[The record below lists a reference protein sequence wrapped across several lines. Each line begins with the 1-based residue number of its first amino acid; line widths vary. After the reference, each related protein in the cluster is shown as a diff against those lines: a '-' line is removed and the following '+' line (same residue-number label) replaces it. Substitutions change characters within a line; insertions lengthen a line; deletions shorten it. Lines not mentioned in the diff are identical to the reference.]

1 MKKIYKTLILTLI
14 GVNCFTSC
22 NKDIEGEYN
31 NDSNKEN
38 IINFTTGI
46 NSLSRTSIAD
56 GNLTTSFTAN
66 DSIGIFVY
74 EGDDIIAKNVKYVYN
89 GSSWTSENPL
99 TAKDGVQY
107 KYYAYYPYRN
117 GVTDITAISVNVSE
131 DQTAGISNEDFLTA
145 RNETSAAGAE
155 NISLNFSHS
164 LSMIQVG
171 IKDGVTAD
179 ANATITLEN
188 ILPAVTVNAKTGEIS
203 AASGETVSIKM
214 KKSEQRM
221 EYRAIIPAQ
230 VIVAGS
236 RFMSITADGKPF
248 DVNAP
253 AEISLNKGQALQI
266 TVNSL
271 VQLPE
276 GEQITIG
283 GAINDWGN
291 GENPGESEVTEMPL
305 INAIGTELPEVVM
318 DTRNFNEES
327 WFKLV
332 QSDDERGRSTFEIV
346 EDNATTWGKAV
357 KLTYNINKEEGID
370 NSWYKATIGYNHT
383 EPMYVTDE
391 VYIYKVTAKVKADVC
406 DEGSTISKLVFTCKA
421 KSSDRYKY
429 SFAAGTKPDT
439 FTATTVSI
447 PPASAGTWEELTFYI
462 NFKQLSSTVGG
473 EIYGT
478 DDKKFFVDAT
488 PEDYN
493 GFDLR
498 IYTSNKGL
506 TPVIYISD
514 VKIEQYKNE

>member
-1 MKKIYKTLILTLI
+1 MKKIYKTLILALI

-56 GNLTTSFTAN
+56 GNLNTSFTAN

-89 GSSWTSENPL
+89 GSNWTSENPL

-171 IKDGVTAD
+171 IKDGVTTD
-179 ANATITLEN
+179 ANAPITLEN

-221 EYRAIIPAQ
+221 EYRAIVPAQ
-230 VIVAGS
+230 TIAAGS
-236 RFMSITADGKPF
+236 KFMSITADGKPY

-271 VQLPE
+271 VPLPE

-291 GENPGESEVTEMPL
+291 GENPGESEVTEIPL
-305 INAIGTELPEVVM
+305 IKAIGTELPEVIA
-318 DTRNFNEES
+318 DTRNFTEES
-327 WFKLV
+327 WFKMV
-332 QSDDERGRSTFEIV
+332 QSDAERARSAFEII
-346 EDNATTWGKAV
+346 EDNTTTWGKAI
-357 KLTYNINKEEGID
+357 KLTYNINNEEIN
-370 NSWYKATIGYNHT
+370 NSWYKATIGYNHA

-391 VYIYKVTAKVKADVC
+391 IYIYKVTAKIKADVS
-406 DEGSTISKLVFTCKA
+406 DGASTVSTLMFTCKA
-421 KSSDRYKY
+421 KSSDRYTY
-429 SFAAGTKPDT
+429 SFAASTKPDT
-439 FTATTVSI
+439 FTATAVNKK
-447 PPASAGTWEELTFYI
+447 PGSAGTWEEFTFYI
-462 NFKQLSSTVGG
+462 NFKLLSSTVGSG
-473 EIYGT
+473 IDGT
-478 DDKKFFVDAT
+478 SDTKFFVDAT
-488 PEDYN
+488 PEDYS

-498 IYTSNKGL
+498 IYTNNANQK
-506 TPVIYISD
+506 PVIYISD

>member
-1 MKKIYKTLILTLI
+1 MKKIYKTLILALI

-236 RFMSITADGKPF
+236 RFMSITADGKTY

-253 AEISLNKGQALQI
+253 SEISLNKGQALQI

-271 VQLPE
+271 VPLPE
-276 GEQITIG
+276 GEQVTIG

-291 GENPGESEVTEMPL
+291 GENPGESEVTEIPL
-305 INAIGTELPEVVM
+305 IKAIGTELPEVIA
-318 DTRNFNEES
+318 DTRNFTEES
-327 WFKLV
+327 WFKMV
-332 QSDDERGRSTFEIV
+332 QSDAERARSAFEIV

-357 KLTYNINKEEGID
+357 KMTYNINNEEIN
-370 NSWYKATIGYNHT
+370 NSWYKATIGYNHA
-383 EPMYVTDE
+383 EPMYVTDDT
-391 VYIYKVTAKVKADVC
+391 YIYKVTAKVKADVC
-406 DEGSTISKLVFTCKA
+406 DGGSTVSTLVFTCKA
-421 KSSDRYKY
+421 KSSERYTY
-429 SFAAGTKPDT
+429 SFAASTKPDT
-439 FTATTVSI
+439 FTATTVSKK
-447 PPASAGTWEELTFYI
+447 PAGAGTWEEFTFYI
-462 NFKQLSSTVGG
+462 NFKQLSSTVGSG
-473 EIYGT
+473 IDGT
-478 DDKKFFVDAT
+478 SDTKFFVDAT
-488 PEDYN
+488 PEDYS

-498 IYTSNKGL
+498 VYTNNSSL
-506 TPVIYISD
+506 QPVIYISD

>member
-1 MKKIYKTLILTLI
+1 MKKIYKTLILALI

-56 GNLTTSFTAN
+56 GNLNTSFTGN

-117 GVTDITAISVNVSE
+117 GVKDITAISVNVSE

-214 KKSEQRM
+214 KKSEQKM
-221 EYRAIIPAQ
+221 EYRAIVPAQ
-230 VIVAGS
+230 TIAAGS
-236 RFMSITADGKPF
+236 KFMSITADGKPF

-271 VQLPE
+271 VPLPE

-291 GENPGESEVTEMPL
+291 GENPGDSEVSEIPL
-305 INAIGTELPEVVM
+305 IKAIGTELPEVVM

-327 WFKLV
+327 WFKMV
-332 QSDDERGRSTFEIV
+332 QSDTERARSAFEIV
-346 EDNATTWGKAV
+346 EDNATTWGKAI
-357 KLTYNINKEEGID
+357 KLTYNINNEEIN
-370 NSWYKATIGYNHT
+370 NSWYKATIGYNHA
-383 EPMYVTDE
+383 EPMYINDSI
-391 VYIYKVTAKVKADVC
+391 YIYKITAKIKADVC
-406 DEGSTISKLVFTCKA
+406 DGASKVSALVFTCKA
-421 KSSDRYKY
+421 KSTDRYKY
-429 SFAAGTKPDT
+429 SFAAGAKPDT
-439 FTATTVSI
+439 FTATTVSKT
-447 PPASAGTWEELTFYI
+447 PASAGTWEEFTLYI
-462 NFKQLSSTVGG
+462 NFKLLSSTVGS
-473 EIYGT
+473 EIDGK
-478 DDKKFFVDAT
+478 DKFFVDAT

-498 IYTSNKGL
+498 VYTNNSNQK
-506 TPVIYISD
+506 PVIYISD

>member
-1 MKKIYKTLILTLI
+1 MKKIYKTLILALI

-56 GNLTTSFTAN
+56 GNLNTSFTAN

-171 IKDGVTAD
+171 IKDGVTTD
-179 ANATITLEN
+179 ANVSITLEN

-221 EYRAIIPAQ
+221 EYRAIVPAQ
-230 VIVAGS
+230 TIAAGS
-236 RFMSITADGKPF
+236 KFMSITADGKPF

-271 VQLPE
+271 VPLPE

-291 GENPGESEVTEMPL
+291 GENPGESEVTEIPL
-305 INAIGTELPEVVM
+305 IKAIGTELPEVIA
-318 DTRNFNEES
+318 DTRNFTEES
-327 WFKLV
+327 WFKMV
-332 QSDDERGRSTFEIV
+332 QSDAERARSAFEIV
-346 EDNATTWGKAV
+346 EDNATTWGKAI
-357 KLTYNINKEEGID
+357 KLTYNVNNEEIN
-370 NSWYKATIGYNHT
+370 NSWYKATIGYNHA
-383 EPMYVTDE
+383 EPMYVTDDT
-391 VYIYKVTAKVKADVC
+391 YIYKVTAKVKADVC
-406 DEGSTISKLVFTCKA
+406 DGGSTVSTLVFTCKA
-421 KSSDRYKY
+421 KSSERYTY
-429 SFAAGTKPDT
+429 SFAASTKPDT
-439 FTATTVSI
+439 FSATTVSKK
-447 PPASAGTWEELTFYI
+447 PAGAGTWEEFTFYI
-462 NFKQLSSTVGG
+462 NFKQLSSTVGSG
-473 EIYGT
+473 IDGT
-478 DDKKFFVDAT
+478 SDTKFFVDAT
-488 PEDYN
+488 PEDYS

-498 IYTSNKGL
+498 VYTNNSNLK
-506 TPVIYISD
+506 PVIYISD

>member
-1 MKKIYKTLILTLI
+1 MKKIYKTLILALI

-56 GNLTTSFTAN
+56 GNLNTSFTAN

-89 GSSWTSENPL
+89 GSNWTSENPL

-171 IKDGVTAD
+171 IKDGVTTD
-179 ANATITLEN
+179 ANASITLEN
-188 ILPAVTVNAKTGEIS
+188 ILPVVTVNAKTGEIS

-221 EYRAIIPAQ
+221 EYRAIVPAQ
-230 VIVAGS
+230 TIAAGS
-236 RFMSITADGKPF
+236 KFMSITADGKPY

-271 VQLPE
+271 VPLPE

-291 GENPGESEVTEMPL
+291 GENPGESEVTEIPL
-305 INAIGTELPEVVM
+305 IKAIGTELPEVIA
-318 DTRNFNEES
+318 DTRNFTEES
-327 WFKLV
+327 WFKMV
-332 QSDDERGRSTFEIV
+332 QSDAERARSAFEIV

-357 KLTYNINKEEGID
+357 KLTYNINNEEIN

-383 EPMYVTDE
+383 EPMYINDSI
-391 VYIYKVTAKVKADVC
+391 YIYKITAKIKADVC
-406 DEGSTISKLVFTCKA
+406 DGASKVSALVFTCKA
-421 KSSDRYKY
+421 KSTDRYKY
-429 SFAAGTKPDT
+429 SFAAGAKPDT
-439 FTATTVSI
+439 FTATTVSKT
-447 PPASAGTWEELTFYI
+447 PASAGTWEEFTFYI
-462 NFKQLSSTVGG
+462 NFKLLSSTVGS
-473 EIYGT
+473 EIDGK
-478 DDKKFFVDAT
+478 DKFFVDAT
-488 PEDYN
+488 PEDYS

-498 IYTSNKGL
+498 VYTNNANQK
-506 TPVIYISD
+506 PVIYISD

>member
-1 MKKIYKTLILTLI
+1 MKKIYKTLILALI

-56 GNLTTSFTAN
+56 GNLNTSFTAN

-89 GSSWTSENPL
+89 GSNWTSENPL

-117 GVTDITAISVNVSE
+117 GVKDITAISVNVSE

-171 IKDGVTAD
+171 IKDGVTTD
-179 ANATITLEN
+179 ANASITLKN

-221 EYRAIIPAQ
+221 EYRAIVPAQ
-230 VIVAGS
+230 TIAAGS
-236 RFMSITADGKPF
+236 KFMSITADGKPY

-271 VQLPE
+271 VPLPE

-291 GENPGESEVTEMPL
+291 GENPGESEVTEIPL
-305 INAIGTELPEVVM
+305 IKAIGTELPEVIA
-318 DTRNFNEES
+318 DTRNFTEEF
-327 WFKLV
+327 WFKMV
-332 QSDDERGRSTFEIV
+332 QSDAERARSAFEIV

-357 KLTYNINKEEGID
+357 KLTYNINNEEIN

-391 VYIYKVTAKVKADVC
+391 IYIYKVTAKIKADVS
-406 DEGSTISKLVFTCKA
+406 DGASTVSTLMFTCKA
-421 KSSDRYKY
+421 KSSDRYTY
-429 SFAAGTKPDT
+429 SFAASTKPDT
-439 FTATTVSI
+439 FTATAVNKK
-447 PPASAGTWEELTFYI
+447 PGSAGTWEEFTFYI
-462 NFKQLSSTVGG
+462 NFKLLSSTVGSG
-473 EIYGT
+473 IDGT
-478 DDKKFFVDAT
+478 SDTKFFVDAT

-498 IYTSNKGL
+498 VYTNNSNQK
-506 TPVIYISD
+506 PVVYISD

>member
-1 MKKIYKTLILTLI
+1 MKKIYKTLILALI

-22 NKDIEGEYN
+22 NKDIDGEYN

-56 GNLTTSFTAN
+56 GNLNTSFTAN

-117 GVTDITAISVNVSE
+117 GVTDITAISVSVSE

-145 RNETSAAGAE
+145 RTNTSSAGAE
-155 NISLNFSHS
+155 NIPHNYSHS
-164 LSMIQVG
+164 LSMMQVG

-203 AASGETVSIKM
+203 AASGETVSIEM
-214 KKSEQRM
+214 KKSEQKM

-236 RFMSITADGKPF
+236 RFMSITADGKTY

-253 AEISLNKGQALQI
+253 SEISLNKGQALQI

-271 VQLPE
+271 VPLPE
-276 GEQITIG
+276 GEQVTIG

-291 GENPGESEVTEMPL
+291 GENPGESEVTEIPL
-305 INAIGTELPEVVM
+305 IKAIGTELPEVIA
-318 DTRNFNEES
+318 DTRNFTEES
-327 WFKLV
+327 WFKMV
-332 QSDDERGRSTFEIV
+332 QSDVERARSAFEIV
-346 EDNATTWGKAV
+346 EDNATTWGKAI
-357 KLTYNINKEEGID
+357 KLTYNVNNEEIN
-370 NSWYKATIGYNHT
+370 NSWYKATIGYNHA
-383 EPMYVTDE
+383 EPMYVTDDT
-391 VYIYKVTAKVKADVC
+391 YIYKVTAKVKADVC
-406 DEGSTISKLVFTCKA
+406 DGGSTVSTLVFTCKA
-421 KSSDRYKY
+421 KSSERYTY
-429 SFAAGTKPDT
+429 SFAASTKPDT
-439 FTATTVSI
+439 FTATTVSKK
-447 PPASAGTWEELTFYI
+447 PAGAGTWEEFTFYI
-462 NFKQLSSTVGG
+462 NFKQLSSTVGSG
-473 EIYGT
+473 IDGT
-478 DDKKFFVDAT
+478 SDTKFFVDAT
-488 PEDYN
+488 PEDYS

-498 IYTSNKGL
+498 VYTNNANQK
-506 TPVIYISD
+506 PVIYISD

>member
-1 MKKIYKTLILTLI
+1 MKKIYKTLILALI

-56 GNLTTSFTAN
+56 GNLATSFTAN

-117 GVTDITAISVNVSE
+117 GVTDITAISVSVSE

-171 IKDGVTAD
+171 IKDGVTTD
-179 ANATITLEN
+179 ANASITLEN

-203 AASGETVSIKM
+203 VASGETVSIKM
-214 KKSEQRM
+214 KKSEQKM

-236 RFMSITADGKPF
+236 RFMSITADGKTY

-253 AEISLNKGQALQI
+253 SEISLNKGQALQI

-271 VQLPE
+271 VPLPE

-291 GENPGESEVTEMPL
+291 GENPGESEVTEIPL
-305 INAIGTELPEVVM
+305 IKAIGTELPEVIA
-318 DTRNFNEES
+318 DTRNFTEES
-327 WFKLV
+327 WFKMV
-332 QSDDERGRSTFEIV
+332 QSDAERARSAFEIV
-346 EDNATTWGKAV
+346 EDNATTWGKAI
-357 KLTYNINKEEGID
+357 KLTYNVNNEEIN
-370 NSWYKATIGYNHT
+370 NSWYKATIGYNHA
-383 EPMYVTDE
+383 EPMYVTDDT
-391 VYIYKVTAKVKADVC
+391 YIYKVTAKVKADVC
-406 DEGSTISKLVFTCKA
+406 DGGSTVSTLVFTCKA
-421 KSSDRYKY
+421 KSSERYTY
-429 SFAAGTKPDT
+429 SFAASTKPDT
-439 FTATTVSI
+439 FTATTVSKK
-447 PPASAGTWEELTFYI
+447 PAGAGTWEEFIFYI
-462 NFKQLSSTVGG
+462 NFKQLSSTVGSG
-473 EIYGT
+473 INGT

-488 PEDYN
+488 PEDYS

-498 IYTSNKGL
+498 VYTNNDKQK
-506 TPVIYISD
+506 PVIYISD
-514 VKIEQYKNE
+514 LKIEQYKNE

>member
-1 MKKIYKTLILTLI
+1 MKKIYKTLILALI

-56 GNLTTSFTAN
+56 GNLNTSFTAN

-89 GSSWTSENPL
+89 GSSWTSGNPL

-221 EYRAIIPAQ
+221 EYRAIVPAQ
-230 VIVAGS
+230 TIAAGS
-236 RFMSITADGKPF
+236 KFMSITADGKPF

-271 VQLPE
+271 VPLPE

-291 GENPGESEVTEMPL
+291 GENPGDSEVSEIPL
-305 INAIGTELPEVVM
+305 IKAIGTELPEVVM

-327 WFKLV
+327 WFKMV
-332 QSDDERGRSTFEIV
+332 QSDAERARSAFEII
-346 EDNATTWGKAV
+346 EDNATTWGKAI
-357 KLTYNINKEEGID
+357 KLTYNINNEEIN
-370 NSWYKATIGYNHT
+370 NSWYKATIGYNHA
-383 EPMYVTDE
+383 EPMYINDSI
-391 VYIYKVTAKVKADVC
+391 YIYKITAKIKADVC
-406 DEGSTISKLVFTCKA
+406 DGASKVSALVFTCKA
-421 KSSDRYKY
+421 KSTDRYKY
-429 SFAAGTKPDT
+429 SFAAGAKPDT
-439 FTATTVSI
+439 FTATTVSKT
-447 PPASAGTWEELTFYI
+447 PASAGTWEEFTFYI
-462 NFKQLSSTVGG
+462 NFKLLSSTVGS
-473 EIYGT
+473 EIDGK
-478 DDKKFFVDAT
+478 DKFFVDAT

-498 IYTSNKGL
+498 VYTNNSNQK
-506 TPVIYISD
+506 PVIYISD

>member
-1 MKKIYKTLILTLI
+1 MKKIYKTLILALI

-56 GNLTTSFTAN
+56 GNLNTSFTAN

-117 GVTDITAISVNVSE
+117 EVTDITAISVNVSE

-171 IKDGVTAD
+171 IKDGVTTD
-179 ANATITLEN
+179 ANASITLKN

-236 RFMSITADGKPF
+236 RFMSITADGKPY

-271 VQLPE
+271 VPLPE

-291 GENPGESEVTEMPL
+291 GENPGDSEVTEIPL
-305 INAIGTELPEVVM
+305 IKAIGTELPEVIA
-318 DTRNFNEES
+318 DTRNFTEES
-327 WFKLV
+327 WFKMV
-332 QSDDERGRSTFEIV
+332 QSDAERARSAFEIV

-357 KLTYNINKEEGID
+357 KLTYNINNEEIN
-370 NSWYKATIGYNHT
+370 NSWYKATIGYNHA

-391 VYIYKVTAKVKADVC
+391 IYIYKVTAKIKADVS
-406 DEGSTISKLVFTCKA
+406 DGASTVSTLMFTCKA
-421 KSSDRYKY
+421 KSSDRYTY
-429 SFAAGTKPDT
+429 SFAASTKPDT
-439 FTATTVSI
+439 FTATAVNKK
-447 PPASAGTWEELTFYI
+447 PGSAGTWEEFTFYI
-462 NFKQLSSTVGG
+462 NFKLLSSTVGSG
-473 EIYGT
+473 IDGT
-478 DDKKFFVDAT
+478 SDTKFFVDAT
-488 PEDYN
+488 PEDYS

-498 IYTSNKGL
+498 VYTNNSNKK
-506 TPVIYISD
+506 PVIYISD
-514 VKIEQYKNE
+514 VKIEQYHK

>member
-1 MKKIYKTLILTLI
+1 MKKIYKTLILALI

-56 GNLTTSFTAN
+56 GNLNTSFTAN

-89 GSSWTSENPL
+89 GSNWTSENPL

-179 ANATITLEN
+179 ANASITLEN

-221 EYRAIIPAQ
+221 EYRAIVPAQ
-230 VIVAGS
+230 TIAAGS
-236 RFMSITADGKPF
+236 KFMSITADGKPY

-271 VQLPE
+271 VPLPE

-291 GENPGESEVTEMPL
+291 GENPGESEVTEIPL
-305 INAIGTELPEVVM
+305 IKAIGTELPEVIA
-318 DTRNFNEES
+318 DTRNFTEES
-327 WFKLV
+327 WFKMV
-332 QSDDERGRSTFEIV
+332 QSDAERARSAFEIV

-357 KLTYNINKEEGID
+357 KLTYNINNEEIN
-370 NSWYKATIGYNHT
+370 NSWYKATIGYNHA
-383 EPMYVTDE
+383 EPMYVTDDT
-391 VYIYKVTAKVKADVC
+391 YIYKVTAKVKADVC
-406 DEGSTISKLVFTCKA
+406 DGGSTVSTLVFTCKA
-421 KSSDRYKY
+421 KSSERYTY
-429 SFAAGTKPDT
+429 SFAASTKPDT
-439 FTATTVSI
+439 FTATTVSKK
-447 PPASAGTWEELTFYI
+447 PAGAGTWEEFTFYI
-462 NFKQLSSTVGG
+462 NFKLLSSTVGSG
-473 EIYGT
+473 IDGT
-478 DDKKFFVDAT
+478 SDTKFFVDAT

-498 IYTSNKGL
+498 VYTNNSNQK
-506 TPVIYISD
+506 PVVYISD

>member
-1 MKKIYKTLILTLI
+1 MKKIYKTLILALI

-38 IINFTTGI
+38 IINFTTEI

-74 EGDDIIAKNVKYVYN
+74 EGDNIIVKNVKYVYN

-99 TAKDGVQY
+99 TAKDGAQY
-107 KYYAYYPYRN
+107 KYYAYYPYKN
-117 GVTDITAISVNVSE
+117 GITDITAISVTVSE
-131 DQTAGISNEDFLTA
+131 NQTTDISSEDFLTA

-171 IKDGVTAD
+171 IKDGVTTD
-179 ANATITLEN
+179 ANASITLEN

-221 EYRAIIPAQ
+221 EYRAIVPAQ
-230 VIVAGS
+230 TIAAGS
-236 RFMSITADGKPF
+236 KFMSITADGKPF

-271 VQLPE
+271 VPLPE

-291 GENPGESEVTEMPL
+291 GENPGDSEVTEIPL
-305 INAIGTELPEVVM
+305 IKVIGTELPEVIA

-327 WFKLV
+327 WFKMV
-332 QSDDERGRSTFEIV
+332 QSDAERTRSAFEIV

-357 KLTYNINKEEGID
+357 KMTYNINNEEIN
-370 NSWYKATIGYNHT
+370 NSWYKATIGYNHA
-383 EPMYVTDE
+383 EPMYVTDDT
-391 VYIYKVTAKVKADVC
+391 YIYKVTAKVKADVC
-406 DEGSTISKLVFTCKA
+406 DGGSTVSTLVFTCKA
-421 KSSDRYKY
+421 KSSERYTY
-429 SFAAGTKPDT
+429 SFAASTKPDT
-439 FTATTVSI
+439 FTATTVSKK
-447 PPASAGTWEELTFYI
+447 PAGAGTWEEFTFYI
-462 NFKQLSSTVGG
+462 NFKQLSSTVGSG
-473 EIYGT
+473 IDGT
-478 DDKKFFVDAT
+478 SDTKFFVDAT
-488 PEDYN
+488 PEDYS

-498 IYTSNKGL
+498 VYTNNSSL
-506 TPVIYISD
+506 QPVIYISD

>member
-1 MKKIYKTLILTLI
+1 MKKIYKTLILALI

-56 GNLTTSFTAN
+56 GNLTTSFTSN

-74 EGDDIIAKNVKYVYN
+74 EGDNIIAKNVKYVYN

-99 TAKDGVQY
+99 TAKDGAQY

-214 KKSEQRM
+214 KKSEQKM

-236 RFMSITADGKPF
+236 RFMSITADGKTY

-271 VQLPE
+271 VPLPE

-291 GENPGESEVTEMPL
+291 GENPGESEVTEIPL
-305 INAIGTELPEVVM
+305 IKAIGTELPEVIA

-327 WFKLV
+327 WFKMV
-332 QSDDERGRSTFEIV
+332 QSDAERARSAFEIV
-346 EDNATTWGKAV
+346 EDNTTTWGKAI
-357 KLTYNINKEEGID
+357 KLTYNINNEGIN
-370 NSWYKATIGYNHT
+370 NSWYKATIGYNHA
-383 EPMYVTDE
+383 EPMYVTDDT
-391 VYIYKVTAKVKADVC
+391 YIYKVTAKVKADVC
-406 DEGSTISKLVFTCKA
+406 DGGSTVSTLVFTCKA
-421 KSSDRYKY
+421 KSSERYTY
-429 SFAAGTKPDT
+429 SFAASTKPDT
-439 FTATTVSI
+439 FTATTVSKK
-447 PPASAGTWEELTFYI
+447 PAGAGTWEEFTFYI
-462 NFKQLSSTVGG
+462 NFKQLSSTIGSG
-473 EIYGT
+473 INGT

-488 PEDYN
+488 PEDYS

-498 IYTSNKGL
+498 VYTNNDKQK
-506 TPVIYISD
+506 PVIYISD

>member
-1 MKKIYKTLILTLI
+1 MKKIYKTLILALI

-56 GNLTTSFTAN
+56 GNLNTSFTAN

-89 GSSWTSENPL
+89 GSNWTSENPL

-117 GVTDITAISVNVSE
+117 GVKDITAISVNVSE

-171 IKDGVTAD
+171 IKDGVTTD
-179 ANATITLEN
+179 ANASITLKN

-221 EYRAIIPAQ
+221 EYRAIVPAQ
-230 VIVAGS
+230 TIAAGS
-236 RFMSITADGKPF
+236 KFMSITADGKPY

-271 VQLPE
+271 VPLPE

-291 GENPGESEVTEMPL
+291 GENPGESEVTEIPL
-305 INAIGTELPEVVM
+305 IKAIGTELPEVIA
-318 DTRNFNEES
+318 DTRNFTEES
-327 WFKLV
+327 WFKMV
-332 QSDDERGRSTFEIV
+332 QSDAERARSAFEIV

-357 KLTYNINKEEGID
+357 KLTYNINNEEIN

-391 VYIYKVTAKVKADVC
+391 IYIYKVTAKIKADVS
-406 DEGSTISKLVFTCKA
+406 DGASTVSTLMFTCKA
-421 KSSDRYKY
+421 KSSDRYTY
-429 SFAAGTKPDT
+429 SFAASTKPDT
-439 FTATTVSI
+439 FTATAVNKK
-447 PPASAGTWEELTFYI
+447 PGSAGTWEEFTFYI
-462 NFKQLSSTVGG
+462 NFKLLSSTVGSG
-473 EIYGT
+473 IDGT
-478 DDKKFFVDAT
+478 SDTKFFVDAT

-498 IYTSNKGL
+498 VYTNNSNQK
-506 TPVIYISD
+506 PVVYISD

>member
-1 MKKIYKTLILTLI
+1 MKKIYKTLILALI

-56 GNLTTSFTAN
+56 GNLNTSFTAN

-89 GSSWTSENPL
+89 GSNWTSENPL

-107 KYYAYYPYRN
+107 KYYAYYPYKN
-117 GVTDITAISVNVSE
+117 GITDITAISVTVSE
-131 DQTAGISNEDFLTA
+131 NQTTDISSEDFLTA

-171 IKDGVTAD
+171 IKDGVTTD
-179 ANATITLEN
+179 ANASITLEN

-230 VIVAGS
+230 VIAAGS
-236 RFMSITADGKPF
+236 KFMSITADGKPF

-271 VQLPE
+271 VPLPE
-276 GEQITIG
+276 GEQVTIG

-291 GENPGESEVTEMPL
+291 GENPGDSEVTEIPL
-305 INAIGTELPEVVM
+305 IKAIGTELPEVIA
-318 DTRNFNEES
+318 DTRGFTEES

-332 QSDDERGRSTFEIV
+332 KDDVERGKSAFEIV
-346 EDNATTWGKAV
+346 EDNTTTWGKAI
-357 KLTYNINKEEGID
+357 KLTYNVNNEEIN
-370 NSWYKATIGYNHT
+370 NSWYKATIGYNHA
-383 EPMYVTDE
+383 EPMYVTDDT
-391 VYIYKVTAKVKADVC
+391 YIYKVTAKVKADVC
-406 DEGSTISKLVFTCKA
+406 DGGSTVSTLVFTCKA
-421 KSSDRYKY
+421 KSSERYTY
-429 SFAAGTKPDT
+429 SFAASTKPDT
-439 FTATTVSI
+439 FTATTVSKK
-447 PPASAGTWEELTFYI
+447 PAGAGTWEEFTFYI
-462 NFKQLSSTVGG
+462 NFKQLSSTVGSG
-473 EIYGT
+473 IDGT
-478 DDKKFFVDAT
+478 DDKKFFVDAI
-488 PEDYN
+488 PEDYS

-498 IYTSNKGL
+498 VYTNNSSL
-506 TPVIYISD
+506 QPVIYISD

>member
-1 MKKIYKTLILTLI
+1 MKKIYKTLILALI

-22 NKDIEGEYN
+22 NKDIAGEYN
-31 NDSNKEN
+31 NDSKKTN
-38 IINFTTGI
+38 ILNVTTVI
-46 NSLSRTSIAD
+46 NSLARTSIAD
-56 GNLTTSFTAN
+56 GKLNNSCTTN
-66 DSIGIFVY
+66 EEIGIYVY

-117 GVTDITAISVNVSE
+117 GVTDITAISVSVSE

-203 AASGETVSIKM
+203 AASGETVSIEM
-214 KKSEQRM
+214 KKSEQKM

-236 RFMSITADGKPF
+236 RFMSITADGKTY

-253 AEISLNKGQALQI
+253 SEISLNKGQALQI

-271 VQLPE
+271 VPLPE
-276 GEQITIG
+276 GEQVTIG

-291 GENPGESEVTEMPL
+291 GENPGESEVTEIPL
-305 INAIGTELPEVVM
+305 IKAIGTELPEVIA
-318 DTRNFNEES
+318 DTRNFTEES
-327 WFKLV
+327 WFKMV
-332 QSDDERGRSTFEIV
+332 QSDAERARSAFEIV
-346 EDNATTWGKAV
+346 EDNATTWGKAI
-357 KLTYNINKEEGID
+357 KLTYNVNNEEIN
-370 NSWYKATIGYNHT
+370 NSWYKATIGYNHA
-383 EPMYVTDE
+383 EPMYVTDDT
-391 VYIYKVTAKVKADVC
+391 YIYKVTAKVKADVC
-406 DEGSTISKLVFTCKA
+406 DGGSTVSTLVFTCKA
-421 KSSDRYKY
+421 KSSERYTY
-429 SFAAGTKPDT
+429 SFAASTKPDT
-439 FTATTVSI
+439 FTATTVSKK
-447 PPASAGTWEELTFYI
+447 PAGAGTWEEFTFYI
-462 NFKQLSSTVGG
+462 NFKQLSSTVGSG
-473 EIYGT
+473 IDGT
-478 DDKKFFVDAT
+478 SDTKFFVDAT
-488 PEDYN
+488 PEDYS

-498 IYTSNKGL
+498 VYTNNANQK
-506 TPVIYISD
+506 PVIYISD

>member
-1 MKKIYKTLILTLI
+1 MKKIYKTLILALI

-56 GNLTTSFTAN
+56 GNLNTSFTAN

-89 GSSWTSENPL
+89 GSSWTSGNPL

-171 IKDGVTAD
+171 IKDGVTTD
-179 ANATITLEN
+179 ANASITLEN

-221 EYRAIIPAQ
+221 EYRAIVPAQ
-230 VIVAGS
+230 TIAAGS
-236 RFMSITADGKPF
+236 KFMSITADGKPY

-271 VQLPE
+271 VPLPE

-291 GENPGESEVTEMPL
+291 GENPGESEVTEIPL
-305 INAIGTELPEVVM
+305 IKAIGTELPEVIA
-318 DTRNFNEES
+318 DTRNFTEES
-327 WFKLV
+327 WFKMV
-332 QSDDERGRSTFEIV
+332 QSDAERARSAFEIV

-357 KLTYNINKEEGID
+357 KLTYNINNEEIN

-391 VYIYKVTAKVKADVC
+391 IYIYKVTAKIKADVS
-406 DEGSTISKLVFTCKA
+406 DGASTVSTLMFTCKA
-421 KSSDRYKY
+421 KSSDRYTY
-429 SFAAGTKPDT
+429 SFAASTKPDT
-439 FTATTVSI
+439 FTATAVNKK
-447 PPASAGTWEELTFYI
+447 PGSAGTWEEFTFYI
-462 NFKQLSSTVGG
+462 NFKLLSSTVGSG
-473 EIYGT
+473 IDGT
-478 DDKKFFVDAT
+478 SDTKFFVDAT

-498 IYTSNKGL
+498 VYTNNSNQK
-506 TPVIYISD
+506 PVIYISD

>member
-1 MKKIYKTLILTLI
+1 MKKIYMTLILALI

-56 GNLTTSFTAN
+56 GNLNTSFTAN

-117 GVTDITAISVNVSE
+117 GVADITAISVNVSE

-171 IKDGVTAD
+171 IKDGVTTD

-214 KKSEQRM
+214 KKSEQKM

-230 VIVAGS
+230 VIAANTKLMTI
-236 RFMSITADGKPF
+236 FADGKPF
-248 DVNAP
+248 DVNVP
-253 AEISLNKGQALQI
+253 TEVSLNKGQALQI

-271 VQLPE
+271 IQLPE
-276 GEQITIG
+276 GEQVTIG

-291 GENPGESEVTEMPL
+291 GENPGESEVTEIPL
-305 INAIGTELPEVVM
+305 IKAIGTELPEVIA
-318 DTRNFNEES
+318 DTREFTEES
-327 WFKLV
+327 WFKMV
-332 QSDDERGRSTFEIV
+332 QSDAERARSAFEIV
-346 EDNATTWGKAV
+346 EDNATTWGKAI
-357 KLTYNINKEEGID
+357 KLIYNVNKEDLD

-383 EPMYVTDE
+383 EPMYISDNI
-391 VYIYKVTAKVKADVC
+391 YIYKVTAKIKSEIC
-406 DEGSTISKLVFTCKA
+406 DGGSTVSTVAFTCKS
-421 KSSDRYKY
+421 KSSERYKY
-429 SFAAGTKPDT
+429 SFATSSKPDT
-439 FTATTVSI
+439 FTSTTVSKK
-447 PPASAGTWEELTFYI
+447 PAKAGEWEEFTFYI

-473 EIYGT
+473 GIGGT
-478 DDKKFFVDAT
+478 DTSKFFVDST
-488 PEDYN
+488 PDDYN

-498 IYTSNKGL
+498 IYTNNKGL
-506 TPVIYISD
+506 TPVIYVSD
-514 VKIEQYKNE
+514 VKIEQYN

>member
-1 MKKIYKTLILTLI
+1 MKKIYKTLILALI

-56 GNLTTSFTAN
+56 GNLATSFTAN

-74 EGDDIIAKNVKYVYN
+74 EGDNIIAKNVKYVYN

-117 GVTDITAISVNVSE
+117 GVTDITAISVSVSE

-171 IKDGVTAD
+171 IKDGVTTD
-179 ANATITLEN
+179 ANASITLEN
-188 ILPAVTVNAKTGEIS
+188 ILPAVTVNAKTGEVS

-221 EYRAIIPAQ
+221 EYRAIVPAQ
-230 VIVAGS
+230 TIAAGS
-236 RFMSITADGKPF
+236 KFMSITADGKTY

-253 AEISLNKGQALQI
+253 SEISLNKGQALQI

-271 VQLPE
+271 VPLPE

-291 GENPGESEVTEMPL
+291 GENPGDSEVSEIPL
-305 INAIGTELPEVVM
+305 IKAIGTELPEVVM

-327 WFKLV
+327 WFKMV
-332 QSDDERGRSTFEIV
+332 QSDAERARSAFEII
-346 EDNATTWGKAV
+346 EDNATTWGKAI
-357 KLTYNINKEEGID
+357 KLTYNINNEEIN
-370 NSWYKATIGYNHT
+370 NSWYKATIGYNHA
-383 EPMYVTDE
+383 EPMYINDSI
-391 VYIYKVTAKVKADVC
+391 YIYKITAKIKADVC
-406 DEGSTISKLVFTCKA
+406 DGASKVSALVFTCKA
-421 KSSDRYKY
+421 KSTDRYKY
-429 SFAAGTKPDT
+429 SFAAGAKPDT
-439 FTATTVSI
+439 FTATTVSKT
-447 PPASAGTWEELTFYI
+447 PASAGTWEEFTFYI
-462 NFKQLSSTVGG
+462 NFKLLSSTVGS
-473 EIYGT
+473 EIDGK
-478 DDKKFFVDAT
+478 DKFFVDAT

-498 IYTSNKGL
+498 VYTNNSNQK
-506 TPVIYISD
+506 PVIYISD

>member
-1 MKKIYKTLILTLI
+1 MKKIYKTLILALI

-22 NKDIEGEYN
+22 NKDIEGEYG

-56 GNLTTSFTAN
+56 GNLATSFTAN

-89 GSSWTSENPL
+89 GSNWTSENPL

-171 IKDGVTAD
+171 IKDGVTTD
-179 ANATITLEN
+179 ANASITLKN

-221 EYRAIIPAQ
+221 EYRAIVPAQ
-230 VIVAGS
+230 TIAAGS
-236 RFMSITADGKPF
+236 KFMSITADGKPY

-271 VQLPE
+271 VPLPE

-291 GENPGESEVTEMPL
+291 GENPGDSEVTEIPL
-305 INAIGTELPEVVM
+305 IKAIGTELPEVIA
-318 DTRNFNEES
+318 DTRNFTEES
-327 WFKLV
+327 WFKMV
-332 QSDDERGRSTFEIV
+332 QSDAERARSAFEIV

-357 KLTYNINKEEGID
+357 KLTYNINNEEIN
-370 NSWYKATIGYNHT
+370 NSWYKATIGYNHA
-383 EPMYVTDE
+383 EPMYVTDDT
-391 VYIYKVTAKVKADVC
+391 YIYKVTAKVKADVC
-406 DEGSTISKLVFTCKA
+406 DGGSTVSTLVFTCKA
-421 KSSDRYKY
+421 KSSERYTY
-429 SFAAGTKPDT
+429 SFAASTKPDT
-439 FTATTVSI
+439 FSATTVSKK
-447 PPASAGTWEELTFYI
+447 PAGAGTWEEFTFYI
-462 NFKQLSSTVGG
+462 NFKQLSSTVGSG
-473 EIYGT
+473 IDGT

-488 PEDYN
+488 PEDYS

-498 IYTSNKGL
+498 VYTNNSSL
-506 TPVIYISD
+506 QPVIYISD

>member
-1 MKKIYKTLILTLI
+1 MKKIYKTLILAFI

-56 GNLTTSFTAN
+56 GNLTTSFTSN

-117 GVTDITAISVNVSE
+117 GVTNITAISVNVSE

-214 KKSEQRM
+214 KKSEQKM
-221 EYRAIIPAQ
+221 EYRVIIPAQ
-230 VIVAGS
+230 VIAANTKLMTI
-236 RFMSITADGKPF
+236 FADGKPF
-248 DVNAP
+248 DVNVP
-253 AEISLNKGQALQI
+253 TEVSLNKGQALQI

-271 VQLPE
+271 IPLPE
-276 GEQITIG
+276 GEQVTIG

-291 GENPGESEVTEMPL
+291 GENPGESEVTEIPL
-305 INAIGTELPEVVM
+305 IKAIGTELPEVIA
-318 DTRNFNEES
+318 DTRGFTEES

-332 QSDDERGRSTFEIV
+332 KDDVERGKSAFEIV
-346 EDNATTWGKAV
+346 EDNATTWGKAI
-357 KLTYNINKEEGID
+357 KLTYNVNNEEIN
-370 NSWYKATIGYNHT
+370 NSWYKATIGYNHA
-383 EPMYVTDE
+383 EPMYVTDDT
-391 VYIYKVTAKVKADVC
+391 YIYKVTAKVKADVC
-406 DEGSTISKLVFTCKA
+406 DGGSTVSTLVFTCKA
-421 KSSDRYKY
+421 KSSERYTY
-429 SFAAGTKPDT
+429 SFAASTKPDT
-439 FTATTVSI
+439 FTATTVSKK
-447 PPASAGTWEELTFYI
+447 PAGAGTWEEFTFYI
-462 NFKQLSSTVGG
+462 NFKQLSSTVGSG
-473 EIYGT
+473 IDGT

-488 PEDYN
+488 PEDYS

-498 IYTSNKGL
+498 VYTNNSNLK
-506 TPVIYISD
+506 PVIYISD

>member
-1 MKKIYKTLILTLI
+1 MKKIYKTLILALI

-56 GNLTTSFTAN
+56 GNLNTSFTAN

-117 GVTDITAISVNVSE
+117 EVTDITAISVNVSE

-171 IKDGVTAD
+171 IKDGVTTD
-179 ANATITLEN
+179 ANASITLKN

-221 EYRAIIPAQ
+221 EYRAIVPAQ
-230 VIVAGS
+230 TIAAGS
-236 RFMSITADGKPF
+236 KFMSITADGKPY

-271 VQLPE
+271 VPLPE

-291 GENPGESEVTEMPL
+291 GENPGESEVTEIPL
-305 INAIGTELPEVVM
+305 IKAIGTELPEVIA
-318 DTRNFNEES
+318 DTRNFTEES
-327 WFKLV
+327 WFKMV
-332 QSDDERGRSTFEIV
+332 QSDAERARSAFEIV

-357 KLTYNINKEEGID
+357 KMTYNINNEEIN

-391 VYIYKVTAKVKADVC
+391 IYIYKVTAKIKADVS
-406 DEGSTISKLVFTCKA
+406 DGASTVSTLMFTCKA
-421 KSSDRYKY
+421 KSSDRYTY
-429 SFAAGTKPDT
+429 SFAASTKPDT
-439 FTATTVSI
+439 FTATAVNKK
-447 PPASAGTWEELTFYI
+447 PASAGTWEEFIFYI
-462 NFKQLSSTVGG
+462 NFKQLSSTVGSG
-473 EIYGT
+473 IDGT

-488 PEDYN
+488 PEDYS

-498 IYTSNKGL
+498 VYTNNSNLK
-506 TPVIYISD
+506 PVIYISD

>member
-1 MKKIYKTLILTLI
+1 MKKIYKTLILALI

-171 IKDGVTAD
+171 IKDGVTTD
-179 ANATITLEN
+179 ANASITLEN

-221 EYRAIIPAQ
+221 EYRAIVPAQ
-230 VIVAGS
+230 TIAAGS
-236 RFMSITADGKPF
+236 KFMSITADGKPY

-271 VQLPE
+271 VPLPE

-291 GENPGESEVTEMPL
+291 GENPGDSEVTEIPL
-305 INAIGTELPEVVM
+305 IKAIGTELPEVIA
-318 DTRNFNEES
+318 DTRNFTEES
-327 WFKLV
+327 WFKMV
-332 QSDDERGRSTFEIV
+332 QSDAERARSAFEIV

-357 KLTYNINKEEGID
+357 KLTYNINNEEIN

-391 VYIYKVTAKVKADVC
+391 IYIYKVTAKIKADVS
-406 DEGSTISKLVFTCKA
+406 DGASTVSTLMFTCKA
-421 KSSDRYKY
+421 KSSDRYTY
-429 SFAAGTKPDT
+429 SFAASTKPDT
-439 FTATTVSI
+439 FTATAVNKK
-447 PPASAGTWEELTFYI
+447 PDSAGTWEEFTFYI
-462 NFKQLSSTVGG
+462 NFKLLSSTVGSG
-473 EIYGT
+473 IDGT
-478 DDKKFFVDAT
+478 SDTKFFVDAT

-498 IYTSNKGL
+498 VYTNNSNLK
-506 TPVIYISD
+506 PVIYISD

>member
-1 MKKIYKTLILTLI
+1 MKKIYKTLILALI

-117 GVTDITAISVNVSE
+117 GVKDITAISVNVSE

-221 EYRAIIPAQ
+221 EYRAIVPAQ
-230 VIVAGS
+230 TIAANS
-236 RFMSITADGKPF
+236 KLMTIFADGKLF
-248 DVNAP
+248 DVNVP
-253 AEISLNKGQALQI
+253 TEVSLNKGQALQI

-271 VQLPE
+271 IPLPE
-276 GEQITIG
+276 GEQVTIG

-291 GENPGESEVTEMPL
+291 GENPGESEVTEIPL
-305 INAIGTELPEVVM
+305 IKAIGTELPEVIA
-318 DTRNFNEES
+318 DTREFTEES
-327 WFKLV
+327 WFKMV
-332 QSDDERGRSTFEIV
+332 QNDAERNRSSFEIV
-346 EDNATTWGKAV
+346 EDKTTSWGKAI
-357 KLTYNINKEEGID
+357 KLTYNVNKEDLD

-383 EPMYVTDE
+383 EPMYISDNI
-391 VYIYKVTAKVKADVC
+391 YIYKVTAKIKSEIC
-406 DEGSTISKLVFTCKA
+406 DGGSTVATVAFTCKS
-421 KSSDRYKY
+421 KSSERYKY
-429 SFAAGTKPDT
+429 SFATSSKPDT
-439 FTATTVSI
+439 FTATTVSKK
-447 PPASAGTWEELTFYI
+447 PTKAGEWEEFTFYI
-462 NFKQLSSTVGG
+462 NFKQLSSTIGG
-473 EIYGT
+473 GIGGT
-478 DDKKFFVDAT
+478 DTSKFFVDST
-488 PEDYN
+488 PDDYN

-498 IYTSNKGL
+498 IYTNNKGL
-506 TPVIYISD
+506 TPVIYVSD

>member
-1 MKKIYKTLILTLI
+1 MKKIYKTLILALI

-56 GNLTTSFTAN
+56 GNLNTSFTAN

-89 GSSWTSENPL
+89 GSNWTSENPL

-107 KYYAYYPYRN
+107 KYYAYYPYKN
-117 GVTDITAISVNVSE
+117 GITDITAISVTVSE
-131 DQTAGISNEDFLTA
+131 NQTTDISSEDFLTA

-179 ANATITLEN
+179 ANANITLEN

-221 EYRAIIPAQ
+221 EYRAIVPAQ
-230 VIVAGS
+230 TIAAGS
-236 RFMSITADGKPF
+236 KFMSITADGKPY

-271 VQLPE
+271 VPLPE
-276 GEQITIG
+276 GEQVTIG

-291 GENPGESEVTEMPL
+291 GENPGESEVTEIPL
-305 INAIGTELPEVVM
+305 INAIGTELPEVVA

-327 WFKLV
+327 WFKMV
-332 QSDDERGRSTFEIV
+332 QSDAERARSAFEIV

-357 KLTYNINKEEGID
+357 KLTYNINNEEIN
-370 NSWYKATIGYNHT
+370 NSWYKATIGYNHA
-383 EPMYVTDE
+383 EPMYVTDDT
-391 VYIYKVTAKVKADVC
+391 YIYKVTAKVKADVC
-406 DEGSTISKLVFTCKA
+406 DGGSTVSTLVFTCKA
-421 KSSDRYKY
+421 KSSERYTY
-429 SFAAGTKPDT
+429 SFAASTKPDT
-439 FTATTVSI
+439 FTATTVSKK
-447 PPASAGTWEELTFYI
+447 PAGAGTWEEFTFYI
-462 NFKQLSSTVGG
+462 NFKQLSSTVGSG
-473 EIYGT
+473 IDGT

-488 PEDYN
+488 PEDYS

-498 IYTSNKGL
+498 VYTNNSSL
-506 TPVIYISD
+506 QPVIYISD

>member
-1 MKKIYKTLILTLI
+1 MKKIYKTLILALI

-89 GSSWTSENPL
+89 GNSWTSENSL

-179 ANATITLEN
+179 TNATITLEN

-221 EYRAIIPAQ
+221 EYRAIVPAQ
-230 VIVAGS
+230 TIAAGS
-236 RFMSITADGKPF
+236 KFMSITADGKPF

-271 VQLPE
+271 VPLPE

-291 GENPGESEVTEMPL
+291 GENPGESEVTEIPL
-305 INAIGTELPEVVM
+305 IKAIETELPEVVM

-346 EDNATTWGKAV
+346 EDNATTWGKAI
-357 KLTYNINKEEGID
+357 KLTYNINNEEIN
-370 NSWYKATIGYNHT
+370 NSWYKATIGYNHA
-383 EPMYVTDE
+383 EPMYINDSI
-391 VYIYKVTAKVKADVC
+391 YIYKITAKIKADVC
-406 DEGSTISKLVFTCKA
+406 DGASKVSALVFTCKA
-421 KSSDRYKY
+421 KSTDRYKY
-429 SFAAGTKPDT
+429 SFAAGAKPDT
-439 FTATTVSI
+439 FTATTVSKT
-447 PPASAGTWEELTFYI
+447 PASAGTWEEFTFYI
-462 NFKQLSSTVGG
+462 NFKLLSSTVGS
-473 EIYGT
+473 EIDGK
-478 DDKKFFVDAT
+478 DKFFVDAT
-488 PEDYN
+488 PEDYS

-498 IYTSNKGL
+498 VYTNNSNQK
-506 TPVIYISD
+506 PVIYISD

>member
-1 MKKIYKTLILTLI
+1 MKKIYKTLILALI

-56 GNLTTSFTAN
+56 GNLNTSFTAN

-131 DQTAGISNEDFLTA
+131 DQTADISNEDFLTA

-164 LSMIQVG
+164 FSMIQVG

-179 ANATITLEN
+179 ANASIALEN

-221 EYRAIIPAQ
+221 EYRAIVPAQ
-230 VIVAGS
+230 TIAAGS
-236 RFMSITADGKPF
+236 KFMSITADGKPY
-248 DVNAP
+248 DVSAP

-271 VQLPE
+271 IPLPE
-276 GEQITIG
+276 GEQVTIG

-291 GENPGESEVTEMPL
+291 GENPGESEVTEIPL
-305 INAIGTELPEVVM
+305 IKAIGTELPEVIA

-327 WFKLV
+327 WFKMV
-332 QSDDERGRSTFEIV
+332 QSDAERTRSAFEII

-357 KLTYNINKEEGID
+357 KLTYNINNEEIN
-370 NSWYKATIGYNHT
+370 NSWYKATIGYNHA
-383 EPMYVTDE
+383 EPMYINDSI
-391 VYIYKVTAKVKADVC
+391 YIYKITAKIKADVC
-406 DEGSTISKLVFTCKA
+406 DGASKVSALVFTCKA
-421 KSSDRYKY
+421 KSTDRYKY
-429 SFAAGTKPDT
+429 SFAAGAKPDT
-439 FTATTVSI
+439 FTATTVSKT
-447 PPASAGTWEELTFYI
+447 PASAGTWEEFTFYI
-462 NFKQLSSTVGG
+462 NFKLLSSTVGS
-473 EIYGT
+473 EIDGK
-478 DDKKFFVDAT
+478 DKFFVDAT

-498 IYTSNKGL
+498 VYTNNSNQK
-506 TPVIYISD
+506 PVIYISD
-514 VKIEQYKNE
+514 IKIEQYKNE

>member
-1 MKKIYKTLILTLI
+1 MKKIYKTLILALI

-56 GNLTTSFTAN
+56 GNLNTSFTAN

-74 EGDDIIAKNVKYVYN
+74 EGDNIIVKNVKYVYN
-89 GSSWTSENPL
+89 GSNWTSENPL

-117 GVTDITAISVNVSE
+117 EVTDITAISVNVSE

-179 ANATITLEN
+179 ANATITLEK

-221 EYRAIIPAQ
+221 EYRAIVPAQ
-230 VIVAGS
+230 TIATGS
-236 RFMSITADGKPF
+236 KFMSITADGKPY

-271 VQLPE
+271 VPLPE

-291 GENPGESEVTEMPL
+291 GENPGDSEVTEIPL
-305 INAIGTELPEVVM
+305 IKAIGTELPEVIA
-318 DTRNFNEES
+318 DTRNFTEES
-327 WFKLV
+327 WFKMV
-332 QSDDERGRSTFEIV
+332 QSDAERARSAFEIV
-346 EDNATTWGKAV
+346 EDNATTWGKAI
-357 KLTYNINKEEGID
+357 KLTYNVNNEEIN
-370 NSWYKATIGYNHT
+370 NSWYKATIGYNHA

-391 VYIYKVTAKVKADVC
+391 IYIYKVTAKIKADVS
-406 DEGSTISKLVFTCKA
+406 DGASTVSTLMFTCKA
-421 KSSDRYKY
+421 KSSDRYTY
-429 SFAAGTKPDT
+429 SFAASTKPDT
-439 FTATTVSI
+439 FTATAVNKK
-447 PPASAGTWEELTFYI
+447 PGSAGTWEEFTFYI
-462 NFKQLSSTVGG
+462 NFKLLSSTVGSG
-473 EIYGT
+473 IDGT
-478 DDKKFFVDAT
+478 SDTKFFVDAT

-498 IYTSNKGL
+498 VYTNNSNQK
-506 TPVIYISD
+506 PVIYISD

>member
-1 MKKIYKTLILTLI
+1 MKKIYKTLILALI

-117 GVTDITAISVNVSE
+117 GVADITAISVNVSE

-203 AASGETVSIKM
+203 VASGETVSIKM
-214 KKSEQRM
+214 KKSEQKM

-236 RFMSITADGKPF
+236 RFMSITADGKTY

-253 AEISLNKGQALQI
+253 SEISLNKGQALQI

-271 VQLPE
+271 VPLPE

-291 GENPGESEVTEMPL
+291 GENPGESEVTEIPL
-305 INAIGTELPEVVM
+305 IKAIGTELPEVIA
-318 DTRNFNEES
+318 DTRNFTEES
-327 WFKLV
+327 WFKMV
-332 QSDDERGRSTFEIV
+332 QSDAERARSAFEIV
-346 EDNATTWGKAV
+346 EDNATTWGKAI
-357 KLTYNINKEEGID
+357 KLTYNVNNEEIN
-370 NSWYKATIGYNHT
+370 NSWYKATIGYNHA
-383 EPMYVTDE
+383 EPMYVTDDT
-391 VYIYKVTAKVKADVC
+391 YIYKVTAKVKADVC
-406 DEGSTISKLVFTCKA
+406 DGGSTVSTLVFTCKA
-421 KSSDRYKY
+421 KSSERYTY
-429 SFAAGTKPDT
+429 SFAASTKPDT
-439 FTATTVSI
+439 FTATTVSKK
-447 PPASAGTWEELTFYI
+447 PAGAGTWEEFTFYI
-462 NFKQLSSTVGG
+462 NFKQLSSTIGSG
-473 EIYGT
+473 INGT

-488 PEDYN
+488 PEDYS

-498 IYTSNKGL
+498 VYTNNDKQK
-506 TPVIYISD
+506 PVIYISD

>member
-1 MKKIYKTLILTLI
+1 MKKIYKTLILALI

-131 DQTAGISNEDFLTA
+131 DQTVGISNEDFLTA

-188 ILPAVTVNAKTGEIS
+188 ILPAVTVNAKTEEIS

-214 KKSEQRM
+214 KKSEQKM

-236 RFMSITADGKPF
+236 RFMSITADGKTY

-271 VQLPE
+271 VPLPE
-276 GEQITIG
+276 GEQVTIG

-291 GENPGESEVTEMPL
+291 GENPGESEVTEIPL
-305 INAIGTELPEVVM
+305 IKAIGTELPEVIA
-318 DTRNFNEES
+318 DTRNFTEES
-327 WFKLV
+327 WFKMV
-332 QSDDERGRSTFEIV
+332 QSDAERARSAFEIV
-346 EDNATTWGKAV
+346 EDNATTWGKAI
-357 KLTYNINKEEGID
+357 KLTYNINNEGIN
-370 NSWYKATIGYNHT
+370 NSWYKATIGYNHS
-383 EPMYVTDE
+383 EPMYVTDDTH
-391 VYIYKVTAKVKADVC
+391 IYKVTAKVKADVC
-406 DEGSTISKLVFTCKA
+406 DGGSTVSTLVFTCKA
-421 KSSDRYKY
+421 KSSERYTY
-429 SFAAGTKPDT
+429 SFAASTKPDT
-439 FTATTVSI
+439 FTATTVSKK
-447 PPASAGTWEELTFYI
+447 PAGAGTWEEFTFYI
-462 NFKQLSSTVGG
+462 NFKQLSSTIGSG
-473 EIYGT
+473 INGT

-488 PEDYN
+488 PEDYS

-498 IYTSNKGL
+498 VYTNNDKQK
-506 TPVIYISD
+506 PVIYISD

>member
-1 MKKIYKTLILTLI
+1 MKKIYKTLILALI

-31 NDSNKEN
+31 NDPNKEN

-56 GNLTTSFTAN
+56 GNLATSFTAN

-89 GSSWTSENPL
+89 GSSWTSGNPL

-117 GVTDITAISVNVSE
+117 GVADITAISVNVSE

-221 EYRAIIPAQ
+221 EYRAIVPAQ
-230 VIVAGS
+230 VIAAGS
-236 RFMSITADGKPF
+236 KFMSITADGKPF

-271 VQLPE
+271 VPLPE
-276 GEQITIG
+276 GEQVTIG

-291 GENPGESEVTEMPL
+291 GENPGESEVTEIPL
-305 INAIGTELPEVVM
+305 IKAIGTELPEVIA
-318 DTRNFNEES
+318 DTRNFTEES
-327 WFKLV
+327 WFKMV
-332 QSDDERGRSTFEIV
+332 QSDAERARSAFEIV
-346 EDNATTWGKAV
+346 EDNATTWGKAI
-357 KLTYNINKEEGID
+357 KLTYNVNNEEIN
-370 NSWYKATIGYNHT
+370 NSWYKATIGYNHA
-383 EPMYVTDE
+383 EPMYVTDDT
-391 VYIYKVTAKVKADVC
+391 YIYKVTAKVKADVC
-406 DEGSTISKLVFTCKA
+406 DGGSTVSTLVFTCKA
-421 KSSDRYKY
+421 KSSERYTY
-429 SFAAGTKPDT
+429 SFAASTKPDT
-439 FTATTVSI
+439 FTATTVSKK
-447 PPASAGTWEELTFYI
+447 PAGAGTWEEFIFYI
-462 NFKQLSSTVGG
+462 NFKQLSSTVGSG
-473 EIYGT
+473 INGT

-488 PEDYN
+488 PEDYS

-498 IYTSNKGL
+498 VYTNNDKQK
-506 TPVIYISD
+506 PVIYISD
-514 VKIEQYKNE
+514 IKIEQYKNE

>member
-1 MKKIYKTLILTLI
+1 MKKIYKTLILALI

-56 GNLTTSFTAN
+56 GNLNTSFTAN

-74 EGDDIIAKNVKYVYN
+74 EGDNIIVKNVKYVYN
-89 GSSWTSENPL
+89 GSNWTSENPL

-117 GVTDITAISVNVSE
+117 EVTDITAISVNVSE
-131 DQTAGISNEDFLTA
+131 DQTAGISSEDFLTA

-171 IKDGVTAD
+171 IKDGVTTD
-179 ANATITLEN
+179 ANATITLEK

-221 EYRAIIPAQ
+221 EYRAIVPAQ
-230 VIVAGS
+230 TIAAGS
-236 RFMSITADGKPF
+236 KFMSITADGKPY

-271 VQLPE
+271 VPLPE

-291 GENPGESEVTEMPL
+291 GENPGDSEVTEIPL
-305 INAIGTELPEVVM
+305 IKAIGTELPEVIA
-318 DTRNFNEES
+318 DTRNFTEES
-327 WFKLV
+327 WFKMV
-332 QSDDERGRSTFEIV
+332 QSDAERARSAFEIV
-346 EDNATTWGKAV
+346 EDNATTWGKAI
-357 KLTYNINKEEGID
+357 KLTYNVNNEEIN

-391 VYIYKVTAKVKADVC
+391 IYIYKVTAKIKADVS
-406 DEGSTISKLVFTCKA
+406 DGASTVSTLMFTCKA
-421 KSSDRYKY
+421 KSSDRYTY
-429 SFAAGTKPDT
+429 SFAASTKPDT
-439 FTATTVSI
+439 FTATAVNKK
-447 PPASAGTWEELTFYI
+447 PGSAGTWEEFTFYI
-462 NFKQLSSTVGG
+462 NFKLLSSTVGSG
-473 EIYGT
+473 IDGT
-478 DDKKFFVDAT
+478 SDTKFFVDAT

-498 IYTSNKGL
+498 VYTNNSNQK
-506 TPVIYISD
+506 PVIYISD

>member
-1 MKKIYKTLILTLI
+1 MKKIYKTLILALI

-38 IINFTTGI
+38 IINFTTEI

-74 EGDDIIAKNVKYVYN
+74 EGDNIIVKNVKYVYN

-99 TAKDGVQY
+99 TAKDGAQY
-107 KYYAYYPYRN
+107 KYYAYYPYKN
-117 GVTDITAISVNVSE
+117 GITDITAISVTVSE
-131 DQTAGISNEDFLTA
+131 NQTTDISSEDFLTA

-171 IKDGVTAD
+171 IKDGVTTD
-179 ANATITLEN
+179 ANASITLEN

-203 AASGETVSIKM
+203 VASGETVSIKM

-221 EYRAIIPAQ
+221 EYRAIVPAQ
-230 VIVAGS
+230 IIAAGS
-236 RFMSITADGKPF
+236 RFMSITADGKTY
-248 DVNAP
+248 DVNSP

-266 TVNSL
+266 TVNNL
-271 VQLPE
+271 IPLPE

-291 GENPGESEVTEMPL
+291 GENPGDSEVSEIPL
-305 INAIGTELPEVVM
+305 IKAIGTELPEVVM

-332 QSDDERGRSTFEIV
+332 QGDAERGRSTFEIV

-357 KLTYNINKEEGID
+357 KLTYNINNEEIN

-391 VYIYKVTAKVKADVC
+391 IYIYKVTAKIKADVS
-406 DEGSTISKLVFTCKA
+406 DGASTVSTLMFTCKA
-421 KSSDRYKY
+421 KSSDRYAY
-429 SFAAGTKPDT
+429 SFAASTKPDT
-439 FTATTVSI
+439 FTATAVNKK
-447 PPASAGTWEELTFYI
+447 PASAGTWEEFTFYI
-462 NFKQLSSTVGG
+462 NFKLLSSTVGS
-473 EIYGT
+473 EIDGK
-478 DDKKFFVDAT
+478 DKFFVDAT

-498 IYTSNKGL
+498 VYTNNSNQK
-506 TPVIYISD
+506 PVIYISD
-514 VKIEQYKNE
+514 IKIEQYKNE

>member
-1 MKKIYKTLILTLI
+1 MKKIYKTLILALI

-56 GNLTTSFTAN
+56 GNLNTSFTAN

-99 TAKDGVQY
+99 IAKDGVQY

-117 GVTDITAISVNVSE
+117 EVTDITAISVNVSE

-171 IKDGVTAD
+171 IKDGVTTD
-179 ANATITLEN
+179 ANASITLEN

-221 EYRAIIPAQ
+221 EYRAIVPAQ
-230 VIVAGS
+230 TIAAGS
-236 RFMSITADGKPF
+236 KFMSITADGKPY

-271 VQLPE
+271 VPLPE

-291 GENPGESEVTEMPL
+291 GENPGESEVTEIPL
-305 INAIGTELPEVVM
+305 IKAIGTELPEVIA
-318 DTRNFNEES
+318 DTRNFTEES
-327 WFKLV
+327 WFKMV
-332 QSDDERGRSTFEIV
+332 QSDAERARSAFEIV
-346 EDNATTWGKAV
+346 EDNATTWGKAI
-357 KLTYNINKEEGID
+357 KLTYNVNNEEIN
-370 NSWYKATIGYNHT
+370 NSWYKATIGYNHA
-383 EPMYVTDE
+383 EPMYVTDDT
-391 VYIYKVTAKVKADVC
+391 YIYKVTAKVKADVC
-406 DEGSTISKLVFTCKA
+406 DGGSTVSTLVFTCKA
-421 KSSDRYKY
+421 KSSERYTY
-429 SFAAGTKPDT
+429 SFAASTKPDT
-439 FTATTVSI
+439 FTATTVSKK
-447 PPASAGTWEELTFYI
+447 PAGAGTWEEFTFYI
-462 NFKQLSSTVGG
+462 NFKQLSSTVGSG
-473 EIYGT
+473 IDGT

-488 PEDYN
+488 PEDYS

-498 IYTSNKGL
+498 VYTNNSNL
-506 TPVIYISD
+506 QPVIYISD
-514 VKIEQYKNE
+514 LKIEQYKNE

>member
-1 MKKIYKTLILTLI
+1 MKKIYKTLILALI

-56 GNLTTSFTAN
+56 GNLNTSFTAN

-89 GSSWTSENPL
+89 GSSWTSGNPL

-171 IKDGVTAD
+171 IKDGVTTD
-179 ANATITLEN
+179 ANASITLKN

-236 RFMSITADGKPF
+236 RFMSITADGKPY

-271 VQLPE
+271 VPLPE

-291 GENPGESEVTEMPL
+291 GENPGESEVTEIPL
-305 INAIGTELPEVVM
+305 IKAIGTELPEVIA
-318 DTRNFNEES
+318 DTRNFTEES
-327 WFKLV
+327 WFKMV
-332 QSDDERGRSTFEIV
+332 QSDAERARSAFEIV

-357 KLTYNINKEEGID
+357 KLTYNINNEEIN

-391 VYIYKVTAKVKADVC
+391 IYIYKVTAKIKADVS
-406 DEGSTISKLVFTCKA
+406 DGASTVSTLMFTCKA
-421 KSSDRYKY
+421 KSSDRYTY
-429 SFAAGTKPDT
+429 SFAASTKPDT
-439 FTATTVSI
+439 FTATAVNKK
-447 PPASAGTWEELTFYI
+447 PGSAGTWEEFTFYI
-462 NFKQLSSTVGG
+462 NFKLLSSTVGSG
-473 EIYGT
+473 IDGT
-478 DDKKFFVDAT
+478 SDTKFFVDAT

-498 IYTSNKGL
+498 VYTNNSNQK
-506 TPVIYISD
+506 PVVYISD

>member
-1 MKKIYKTLILTLI
+1 MKKIYKTLILALI

-56 GNLTTSFTAN
+56 GNLNTSFTAN

-89 GSSWTSENPL
+89 GSNWTSENPL

-117 GVTDITAISVNVSE
+117 GVKDITAISVNVSE

-171 IKDGVTAD
+171 IKDGVTTD
-179 ANATITLEN
+179 ANASITLKN

-221 EYRAIIPAQ
+221 EYRAIVPAQ
-230 VIVAGS
+230 TIAAGS
-236 RFMSITADGKPF
+236 KFMSITADGKPY

-271 VQLPE
+271 VPLPE

-291 GENPGESEVTEMPL
+291 GENPGESEVTEIPL
-305 INAIGTELPEVVM
+305 IKAIGTELPEVIA
-318 DTRNFNEES
+318 DTRNFTEES
-327 WFKLV
+327 WFKMV
-332 QSDDERGRSTFEIV
+332 QSDAERARSAFEIV

-357 KLTYNINKEEGID
+357 KLTYNINNEQIN

-391 VYIYKVTAKVKADVC
+391 IYIYKVTAKIKADVS
-406 DEGSTISKLVFTCKA
+406 DGASTVSTLMFTCKA
-421 KSSDRYKY
+421 KSSDRYTY
-429 SFAAGTKPDT
+429 SFAASTKPDT
-439 FTATTVSI
+439 FTATAVNKK
-447 PPASAGTWEELTFYI
+447 PGSAGTWEEFTFYI
-462 NFKQLSSTVGG
+462 NFKLLSSTVGSG
-473 EIYGT
+473 IDGT
-478 DDKKFFVDAT
+478 SDTKFFVDAT

-498 IYTSNKGL
+498 VYTNNSNQK
-506 TPVIYISD
+506 PVVYISD